1 MIIYIYTYTIC
12 IYIYPYICIYIYIYP
27 HKACI
32 NESHHESQETSGHL
46 PGNSK
51 EQQGASA
58 KSLATSTQCL
68 NARRKMF
75 E

>member
-1 MIIYIYTYTIC
+1 MIIYIYIHNMH
-12 IYIYPYICIYIYIYP
+12 IHISPYICIYIYIP
-27 HKACI
+27 IKHAVI
-32 NESHHESQETSGHL
+32 SHHESQETSGHL

-58 KSLATSTQCL
+58 KSSATSTQCL